1 MIIYIL
7 KKIIKIKNKF
17 TNKKKS
23 KKILN
28 KLNL

>member
-1 MIIYIL
+1 MFKYKS

-23 KKILN
+23 KKIQN